1 MPEKV
6 RKKDPSRY
14 PRSRTVEAEQERYAS
29 IGAFCDYYG
38 LRYTSVMYYLRKG
51 KTGDE
56 ILSIMKQKPASS
68 RYSKAPGRA
77 VPVKIGE
84 DTFQSISEAAMA
96 YGVSPAQIEA
106 AIADGDATPA
116 FLNMDSLDESDTMTE
131 RMKPCTIAGISYPS
145 RAAAAREYGIPMVTI
160 RSRMQRENISFE
172 EAIRR
177 GHIERRQI
185 IAEKTKWDRET
196 FVPFD
201 GEIAEWMKM
210 TKEISSLLEKNCYR
224 PQILHNQ
231 ENLFAIHI
239 QESLEAISPP
249 LDLYIVCSEKNAS
262 QDIEFIIPVLGELR
276 LLSNTKQALLYQQL
290 NEANASYTGAK
301 IFLKDG
307 TFSAVWSFAQT
318 SRTLQSTFFMR
329 TLYRFI
335 GSTSAM
341 WDTLKWAEKETSTI
355 WRQG

>member
-6 RKKDPSRY
+6 RKKNPSRY
-14 PRSRTVEAEQERYAS
+14 PRSRTVVAEQERYAS

-38 LRYTSVMYYLRKG
+38 FRYTSVMYYLRKG

-56 ILSIMKQKPASS
+56 ILSIMKQKTASS

-77 VPVKIGE
+77 VSVKIGN

-106 AIADGDATPA
+106 AMADGDATPA
-116 FLNMDSLDESDTMTE
+116 FLNMDPLDESDTLTE
-131 RMKPCTIAGISYPS
+131 RMKPCTIAGVSYPS

-185 IAEKTKWDRET
+185 IPEKTKWTESSFSPFEGET
-196 FVPFD
+196 D
-201 GEIAEWMKM
+201 GLKL

-224 PQILHNQ
+224 PQLLYNQ

-239 QESLEAISPP
+239 QESLEVISPP
-249 LDLYIVCSEKNAS
+249 LDLYIVCNEKDAS

-276 LLSNTKQALLYQQL
+276 ILSDAKQTLLYQQISEV
-290 NEANASYTGAK
+290 NGKYTGAK
-301 IFLKDG
+301 VFLQDSF
-307 TFSAVWSFAQT
+307 FSASWSFAQT
-318 SRTLQSTFFMR
+318 SRALQSTFFMR

-341 WDTLKWAEKETSTI
+341 WDALKWAEKESI
-355 WRQG
+355 QV

>member
-14 PRSRTVEAEQERYAS
+14 PRSRTIEAEQERYAS

-96 YGVSPAQIEA
+96 YGVTPSQIEA
-106 AIADGDATPA
+106 AMTNGDATPV
-116 FLNMDSLDESDTMTE
+116 FLNMEPLNEFDTPTE
-131 RMKPCTIAGISYPS
+131 RMKPCVIAGISYPS
-145 RAAAAREYGIPMVTI
+145 QTAAARKYGIPLVTVY
-160 RSRMQRENISFE
+160 SRMQREGISFE
-172 EAIRR
+172 EAVRR

-185 IAEKTKWDRET
+185 LPEKAKWNGQVFGPFDGDLEKTKL
-196 FVPFD
+196 
-201 GEIAEWMKM
+201 
-210 TKEISSLLEKNCYR
+210 TKDLFTLLDNSSYQPQLLQNKEKD
-224 PQILHNQ
+224 
-231 ENLFAIHI
+231 LFAVLI
-239 QESLEAISPP
+239 QESLEVISPP
-249 LDLYIVCSEKNAS
+249 LDLYIIFNERDAS
-262 QDIEFIIPVLGELR
+262 QDIEFVIPSLGKLR
-276 LLSNTKQALLYQQL
+276 ILSDKNQALLYQQISEV
-290 NEANASYTGAK
+290 NGKYTGAK
-301 IFLKDG
+301 VFLQDG
-307 TFSAVWSFAQT
+307 FFSASWSFAQT

-341 WDTLKWAEKETSTI
+341 WEALKWAEKESI
-355 WRQG
+355 QR